1 MIMASVTG
9 PNYVGDLPVCTHTED
24 KHQSVDDVRITSFPE
39 ESHPVAI
46 QWGAKTVSDRGPVV
60 ASRRGEGFSKHNA
73 IGAYAGSYCIYQ
85 ALAVGAKA
93 LQADHVADYSMSEP
107 MFHLPPQEAWFN
119 KDEIVSMDPLGHL
132 APSLFGSIAR
142 QERVEIRP
150 TVAITKATMQVPEIR
165 EAVSLGRLPVD
176 GKIVANKNGDL
187 NVSKIAVEQ
196 VWYLPGIAKRF
207 GMSEKELRVTL
218 FEHTNGMYPELV
230 TRPDLKVFLPPI
242 GGLTVYIFGDP
253 LNISDPS
260 KKLTLRVH
268 DECNGSDVFGSDIC
282 TCRPYLIFAIEEGI
296 KQAQAGGSG
305 VVIYFRKEGRA
316 LGEVTKY
323 LVYNARKRAGDH
335 ATEYFKR
342 TQRIAGTEDMR
353 FQQMMPDV
361 LKWLGV
367 SKVDRLISMSH
378 MKYNA
383 IADCGISV
391 LERVPI
397 PSELIP
403 PDSHVEIE
411 AKVHSGYFTCDKVPS
426 VNELKH
432 RKGRQWF

>member
-1 MIMASVTG
+1 MASVSES
-9 PNYVGDLPVCTHTED
+9 NCVGNLSSHTHAKD
-24 KHQSVDDVRITSFPE
+24 KSQLADDIRITTFPG
-39 ESHPVAI
+39 ESRPIAI
-46 QWGAKTVSDRGPVV
+46 QWGAKALSDRGPVV

-93 LQADHVADYSMSEP
+93 VQADHIADYSMSEP
-107 MFHLPPQEAWFN
+107 MFHLPPQQAWFN

-132 APSLFGSIAR
+132 APALFGRIA
-142 QERVEIRP
+142 QDEQVEVRP

-165 EAVSLGRLPVD
+165 EAVVLGRLPVD

-187 NVSKIAVEQ
+187 RVSKIAVEQ

-207 GMSEKELRVTL
+207 GMSEEELRTTL

-242 GGLTVYIFGDP
+242 GGLTVYIFGNP
-253 LNISDPS
+253 LDVSDPA

-282 TCRPYLIFAIEEGI
+282 TCRPYLIFAIEEGV

-323 LVYNARKRAGDH
+323 LVYNARKRSGDH
-335 ATEYFKR
+335 AAEYFKR
-342 TQRIAGTEDMR
+342 TERIAGTEDMR
-353 FQQMMPDV
+353 FQQLMPDV

-367 SKVDRLISMSH
+367 TKVDRLISMSH

-383 IADCGISV
+383 IADCGIKV

-403 PDSHVEIE
+403 ADSHVEIE
-411 AKVHSGYFTCDKVPS
+411 AKVHSGYFTHDKVPS
-426 VNELKH
+426 VTDL
-432 RKGRQWF
+432 RRCKGKQWF